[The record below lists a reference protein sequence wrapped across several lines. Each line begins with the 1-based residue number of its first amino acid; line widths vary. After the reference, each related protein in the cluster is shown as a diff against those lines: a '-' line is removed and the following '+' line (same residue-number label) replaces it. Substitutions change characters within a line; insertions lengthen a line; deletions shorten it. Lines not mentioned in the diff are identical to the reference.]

1 MQAILRQ
8 LERHEYI
15 HGADYMNW
23 LLFLK
28 LIDGKYEIVQ
38 AGANIVPTEAFDK
51 VLPTTER
58 IARQHEKVYFDG
70 EKLKL
75 KEEQELLTVEE
86 LNNTIQEPIIEPKE
100 EIKEI
105 YDIE

>member
-1 MQAILRQ
+1 MQVTLRQ

-28 LIDGKYEIVQ
+28 LIDGEYEIVQ
-38 AGANIVPTEAFDK
+38 AGAKIVPTEAYDK

-75 KEEQELLTVEE
+75 KEGQELLTVEE
-86 LNNTIQEPIIEPKE
+86 LNNTIQEPVIEPKE